1 MRSSMLE
8 DKARVSTPVVEH
20 DLEDFFENG
29 SIGLHIVD
37 RNGVIVRAN
46 KAELELLGY
55 RAEEYVGRPIA
66 EFHVDAEVIAD
77 VLRRLR
83 AGERLDKYPARLRAK
98 DGSIRHVQINSSAL
112 VRDGEFVSTRCFTLD
127 VTAAREA
134 DLARLEA
141 ERRLLNTYESVTV
154 GIADT
159 DEDGRFI
166 RVNAAFEAISG
177 YSRDELLEM
186 SFEQLTHPDDRA
198 QDIARYGEQ
207 VEGRLDSYAIQK
219 RYLRKD
225 GSLIH
230 VEVMSSS
237 ARGADGAFQYGVRV
251 VKDVTERHEAAR
263 RLQDSEQRV
272 RALLDALPMAVYT
285 TDREGRITYCNEA
298 AVEFAGRRPELG
310 VDLWCVTWK
319 LYRTDGGPL
328 PHAECPMALALKS
341 GEELRGAEAVAE
353 RPDGTRATFAPYPTL
368 LRDAGGEVIGAINVL
383 VDISERKRAEEAQ
396 KTLIDELNH
405 RVKNTLATVQ
415 SIAMQTQRS
424 TPEDFP
430 VRFEERLLALSNAHD
445 LLTRRQWSG
454 VGLVELLEREFAPYA
469 GGGEPAIRLEGP
481 DIVLPAR
488 VSVAF
493 GMVVHELATNAA
505 KYGSL
510 SNEAGRVDLT
520 WKVEQDAGGRTLA
533 LRWVETGGPPTV
545 EPKRRGFGR
554 RLIERNITGDLGG
567 RVDMSFAPTGLQCS
581 LAIPLT

>member
-1 MRSSMLE
+1 MRSSTLGS
-8 DKARVSTPVVEH
+8 ARAAPPMVEH

-37 RNGVIVRAN
+37 RNGTIVRAN

-55 RAEEYVGRPIA
+55 PAEEYVGRPIA
-66 EFHVDAEVIAD
+66 DFHVDADVIAD
-77 VLRRLR
+77 VLRRLK
-83 AGERLDKYPARLRAK
+83 AGERLDKYPARLRAR
-98 DGSIRHVQINSSAL
+98 DGSIKHVQISSSAL
-112 VRDGEFVSTRCFTLD
+112 IRDGEFVSSRCFTVD
-127 VTAAREA
+127 VTASREA

-159 DEDGRFI
+159 DESGRFI
-166 RVNAAFEAISG
+166 RVNAAFEAITG

-186 SFEQLTHPDDRA
+186 SFQELTHPDDRA
-198 QDIARYGEQ
+198 WDQDRYREQ
-207 VEGRLDSYAIQK
+207 VDGRIDSYTVDK
-219 RYLRKD
+219 RYVRKD
-225 GSLIH
+225 GRVIQ

-263 RLQDSEQRV
+263 RLEESERRV

-285 TDREGRITYCNEA
+285 TDRDGRITYYNEA
-298 AVEFAGRRPELG
+298 AAEFAGRRPELG

-319 LYRTDGGPL
+319 LYRPDGAPL

-341 GEELRGAEAVAE
+341 GEELRGVEAVAE
-353 RPDGTRATFAPYPTL
+353 RPDGARATFTPYPTL
-368 LRDAGGEVIGAINVL
+368 LRDADGEVVGAINVL

-424 TPEDFP
+424 TPEEFP
-430 VRFEERLLALSNAHD
+430 ARFEERLIALSKAHD

-454 VGLVELLEREFAPYA
+454 VGLRELFEQEFAPYA
-469 GGGEPAIRLEGP
+469 RGAEAAVRLQGP
-481 DIVLPAR
+481 DVTLPAR
-488 VSVAF
+488 VGLAF

-505 KYGSL
+505 KYGAL
-510 SNEAGRVDLT
+510 SAQGGRVDLA
-520 WKVEQDAGGRTLA
+520 WDVEETDGARGLA
-533 LRWVETGGPPTV
+533 LEWVESGGPPTSR
-545 EPKRRGFGR
+545 PTRRGFGR

-567 RVDMSFAPTGLQCS
+567 RVDLRFEPTGLRCS
-581 LAIPLT
+581 LRIPLA

>member
-1 MRSSMLE
+1 MRSSTLE
-8 DKARVSTPVVEH
+8 DEARVVTPIGEH

-55 RAEEYVGRPIA
+55 PADEYVGRPIA
-66 EFHVDAEVIAD
+66 EFHVDADVIAD
-77 VLRRLR
+77 ILRRLQ
-83 AGERLDKYPARLRAK
+83 AGERLDKYPARLKTK
-98 DGSIRHVQINSSAL
+98 DGSIRHVQISSSAL
-112 VRDGEFVSTRCFTLD
+112 FQDGEFVRTRCFTVD
-127 VTAAREA
+127 VTASREA

-159 DEDGRFI
+159 EEDGRFI
-166 RVNAAFEAISG
+166 RVNAAFEAITG

-186 SFEQLTHPDDRA
+186 SFQQLTHPDDRV
-198 QDIARYGEQ
+198 QDMARYREQ
-207 VEGRLDSYAIQK
+207 IAGRLDSYSVEK
-219 RYLRKD
+219 RYVRKD
-225 GSLIH
+225 GHLIH

-237 ARGADGAFQYGVRV
+237 ARGSDGAFQYGVRV

-263 RLQDSEQRV
+263 RLEESEQRV

-319 LYRTDGGPL
+319 LYRPDGEAL
-328 PHAECPMALALKS
+328 PHAECPMALALNS
-341 GEELRGAEAVAE
+341 GEELRGVEAVAE
-353 RPDGTRATFAPYPTL
+353 RPDGTRATFTPYPTL
-368 LRDAGGEVIGAINVL
+368 LRAANGEVIGAINVL
-383 VDISERKRAEEAQ
+383 VDVTDRKRAEEAQ

-469 GGGEPAIRLEGP
+469 GGDEPPIRLEGP
-481 DIVLPAR
+481 DLTLPAR

-520 WKVEQDAGGRTLA
+520 WKVEQDAGSRTLA
-533 LRWVETGGPPTV
+533 LRWVETGGPATA

-567 RVDMSFAPTGLQCS
+567 RVEMSFAPTGLQCS